1 MKTTSGAG
9 SKVRLSPGG
18 DRLFVGSVAKSFQ
31 ILELLCAS
39 GRGLTL
45 MELAERSG
53 LGKSACQRAAHTLRV
68 LGYLSQHPDSR
79 AYSLSYRM
87 LELTHTV
94 LAEDRVR
101 MASLPHLEALSHAC
115 GETVN
120 LTRLAGT
127 EVVFIARFPSRHSV
141 SVDLHIGSRLP
152 AYCTAPG
159 RAILSRLPDD
169 EAKRLIAAS
178 DRKALTPN
186 TVTDPRRLWS
196 LLLEARKRGFA
207 LNNQESQIGDVAIGA
222 PLLDRGGQGRRSNQY
237 RRSFAPAVDLPAAAA
252 PWCRSDADCGGDLP
266 RPRIHLAR
274 YCNAVSGIAARASS
288 PSMIRLD
295 NHPPQCAHESSTP
308 TSSTACPRRR
318 SRMPPSSSRTSGSPR
333 SPRLERPLG

>member
-1 MKTTSGAG
+1 MTRQPRAGKAAVFPPASGPRPGRQTVPRAETGAPARSGTVEDPDAAGRDVRQSGA
-9 SKVRLSPGG
+9 
-18 DRLFVGSVAKSFQ
+18 DRLFIGSVAKSFQ
-31 ILELLCAS
+31 ILELLSTS

-53 LGKSACQRAAHTLRV
+53 LGKSAAQRATHTLRA
-68 LGYLSQHPDSR
+68 LGYLSQHPESR

-101 MASLPHLEALSHAC
+101 MASLPHLEALSQAC

-127 EVVFIARFPSRHSV
+127 DVVFIARFPSRHSV

-207 LNNQESQIGDVAIGA
+207 LNNQESQIGDVSIGA
-222 PLLDRGGQGRRSNQY
+222 PLLDRGGRVVGAINI
-237 RRSFAPAVDLPAAAA
+237 AA
-252 PWCRSDADCGGDLP
+252 P
-266 RPRIHLAR
+266 
-274 YCNAVSGIAARASS
+274 
-288 PSMIRLD
+288 
-295 NHPPQCAHESSTP
+295 
-308 TSSTACPRRR
+308 
-318 SRMPPSSSRTSGSPR
+318 
-333 SPRLERPLG
+333 SPRLSITRLQQRHGPDLMQTAADISRGLGFV